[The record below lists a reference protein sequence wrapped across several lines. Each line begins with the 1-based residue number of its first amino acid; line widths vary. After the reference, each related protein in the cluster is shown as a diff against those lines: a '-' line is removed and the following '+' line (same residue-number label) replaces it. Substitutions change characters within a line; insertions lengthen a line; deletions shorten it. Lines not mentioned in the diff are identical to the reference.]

1 MDGRLWILVGAAAL
15 LVTALLVFV
24 LRRRRIPASGP
35 DETMRRARQAIR
47 ESGHHQRRLRRGSLR
62 GKGYGGDD
70 GQASNAGV
78 TSDSGGM
85 P

>member
-1 MDGRLWILVGAAAL
+1 MNGPMWILVGAAVVLPATL
-15 LVTALLVFV
+15 LVLAR
-24 LRRRRIPASGP
+24 RRRRIRAIGA

-47 ESGHHQRRLRRGSLR
+47 ESGHQQHRQRRGSLR
-62 GKGYGGDD
+62 GKGYGGNE
-70 GQASNAGV
+70 GQASDAGV